1 MRLGH
6 GNGGV
11 VGGGT
16 TEDSAGVKDV
26 GGKQG
31 LDGSSR

>member
-1 MRLGH
+1 MGT
-6 GNGGV
+6 V
-11 VGGGT
+11 VGGGGT
-16 TEDSAGVKDV
+16 TDDSAGVKDV

>member
-1 MRLGH
+1 MQPGH
-6 GNGGV
+6 GNGGA

>member
-1 MRLGH
+1 M
-6 GNGGV
+6 GNGGKA
-11 VGGGT
+11 GRGAA
-16 TEDSAGVKDV
+16 EDSVGVKDV